1 MTRGL
6 DKPGSIGGICNNS
19 ETQVTGHRCYGAWGC
34 HGVVMGLSWACFY
47 ITRGKMFT
55 AQQAAVPEL
64 MQLLSAYQC
73 MISWYE
79 LSIPTSGCN

>member
-1 MTRGL
+1 MVF
-6 DKPGSIGGICNNS
+6 
-19 ETQVTGHRCYGAWGC
+19 VTILRLRLPDTGVVV
-34 HGVVMGLSWACFY
+34 HGVVMALSWACFY